1 MTLKLGKH
9 PATPRAKDLLFT
21 RYTTGTLPK
30 PTANFGF
37 DAVKP
42 ADGWG
47 MLGNDNYGDC
57 VWAGACHEHIL
68 ASGAKRPG
76 GTKPPPAKF
85 SDTTALS
92 DYATVTGFDPVTGAG
107 DDGTNVHDAM
117 SYRQHTGIL
126 DTAGARHKIGAYV
139 SVTPRDVT
147 ELLQAAYLLE
157 TVGIGIQFPQSAM
170 DQFNAGQAWSI
181 VSGSPV
187 EGGHYVPVVGYRR
200 GLLEVITWGRLQQMT
215 ISFYQRYNDESWG
228 FVSTDMLEGTTT
240 SPRGFDMQQLTNDL
254 GQL

>member
-1 MTLKLGKH
+1 MKLGKQ
-9 PATPRAKDLLFT
+9 PATPKATDFLFT
-21 RYTTGTLPK
+21 RYTTTPLPR

-42 ADGWG
+42 TDGWG
-47 MLGNDNYGDC
+47 MLGNDQYGDC

-68 ASGAKRPG
+68 QTGAKRPG
-76 GTKPPPAKF
+76 GVRPPPATF
-85 SDTTALS
+85 TDQTALT
-92 DYATVTGFDPVTGAG
+92 DYATTTGFNPNDPTT
-107 DDGTNVHDAM
+107 DQGTNVHEAM

-126 DTAGARHKIGAYV
+126 DATGARHKIGAYV

-170 DQFNAGQAWSI
+170 TQFDQGQPWKI

-187 EGGHYVPVVGYRR
+187 EGGHYIPVVGYRS
-200 GLLEVITWGRLQQMT
+200 GMLEVITWGKLQRMT
-215 ISFYQRYNDESWG
+215 ISFYQRYCDEAWG
-228 FVSTDMLEGTTT
+228 YVSQDMLQGTTT
-240 SPRGFDMQQLTNDL
+240 SPRGFDMATLQNDL
-254 GQL
+254 AQL